1 MFKEILPT
9 GSTRNMWRTVRRV
22 CMLILGLKGLTETVQ
37 PNCTED
43 NLLQHV
49 ELKYTWAGEGDMD
62 CLFVI
67 L

>member
-1 MFKEILPT
+1 
-9 GSTRNMWRTVRRV
+9 
-22 CMLILGLKGLTETVQ
+22 MLILGLKGLTETVQ

-67 L
+67 LQFFAF